1 MRFFDV
7 GAQAYG
13 VIAIGGEA
21 TGFIAVGQIA
31 NGYILAIGQSAFGFI
46 AIGQIARG
54 VFVVG
59 QLAIGVFT
67 LGQLAIGLHTCCAQ
81 LGLAGRRGIG
91 LVLPIWPKSKSQ
103 EDPTRPPLVPRQ
115 RLVMRE
121 VEEGWL
127 DAEVDSHGAE
137 VECEGRPMSFT
148 RDIQQQDSIRALAGE
163 RWRKIWLKLSWV
175 RPDVIKQEGYRD
187 AARADAELTMLEHR
201 LQPLPPH
208 LRPGFF
214 AKAVTRSTFLV
225 AMTGLWAYVIAVSF
239 AASFPGK
246 SIPSWLQIF

>member
-13 VIAIGGEA
+13 VIAIGQEA
-21 TGFIAVGQIA
+21 TGFFALGQIA
-31 NGYILAIGQSAFGFI
+31 NGYVLAIGQSAFGFI

-91 LVLPIWPKSKSQ
+91 AVLPIWPKAKKETSPEQ
-103 EDPTRPPLVPRQ
+103 PLVISRDV
-115 RLVMRE
+115 LEARE
-121 VEEGWL
+121 VEEGWI
-127 DAEVDSHGAE
+127 DAEVDSRGRE
-137 VECEGRPMSFT
+137 VESEGRPITFE
-148 RDIQQQDSIRALAGE
+148 RQGAHQEAIRAFAGE
-163 RWRKIWLKLSWV
+163 RWRKIWLKLGWV
-175 RPDVIKQEGYRD
+175 RPDAIKQEGYRD
-187 AARADAELTMLEHR
+187 ASRGEARLVMMGYLN
-201 LQPLPPH
+201 QPIPAH
-208 LRPGFF
+208 LRSGY
-214 AKAVTRSTFLV
+214 AIKALIRSVILL
-225 AMTGLWAYVIAVSF
+225 GLMVGWSYVMAVSF

-246 SIPSWLQIF
+246 DIPEWLQLF